1 MTGGTGINYQPS
13 FRGAM
18 HSEDIMQ
25 THAIAVDPSPLITDD
40 NEEIEAGQD
49 TFIEEDTTPKYTT
62 ADDTD
67 GIPPPDD
74 TTLTWRHPYI
84 KTKSFFTTLNG
95 YFGWK
100 FLSWLAIDQLFISG
114 GVFALVMALVSFLLC
129 MNECMI

>member
-25 THAIAVDPSPLITDD
+25 TQAIAVDQAPLIDG
-40 NEEIEAGQD
+40 EIIEAGQD
-49 TFIEEDTTPKYTT
+49 TFIEDATPKYTT
-62 ADDTD
+62 ADGTNND
-67 GIPPPDD
+67 IPPPSDD
-74 TTLTWRHPYI
+74 TWQQYMRHPFI

-114 GVFALVMALVSFLLC
+114 GVFALVMALVSFVSIR
-129 MNECMI
+129 M

>member
-13 FRGAM
+13 FRGAL
-18 HSEDIMQ
+18 HDIDTQ
-25 THAIAVDPSPLITDD
+25 AIAVDHAPLITDD
-40 NEEIEAGQD
+40 LTDDNGEIEAGQD
-49 TFIEEDTTPKYTT
+49 TFIEDATQKYTT
-62 ADDTD
+62 ADDTI
-67 GIPPPDD
+67 GIPPPPDD

-114 GVFALVMALVSFLLC
+114 GVFALVMALVSC
-129 MNECMI
+129 